1 VSAVAFWASAVVAV
15 ASGFA
20 VFRVDSMARATFLLA
35 VSFVAVG
42 AVLLLLDLH
51 YLGVITVLMMVM
63 EMSVMAVFMVMF
75 MMNPAGL
82 MPMSMVHNKRGS
94 LAIAVG
100 TFVVLGS
107 GALFVDWPQR
117 TPAPPADPTHAL
129 GTAMMGSKMLVMLV
143 ASPVLFATMIAGIA
157 LSAAT
162 NRYARLGDDLGR
174 RLPADPDR
182 GGVGR

>member
-63 EMSVMAVFMVMF
+63 EMSVMAVFMVM
-75 MMNPAGL
+75 
-82 MPMSMVHNKRGS
+82 SMVHNKWGS

-143 ASPVLFATMIAGIA
+143 VSPVLFATMIAGIA
-157 LSAAT
+157 LSAAS
-162 NRYARLGDDLGR
+162 NRYARLGDDLDR